1 MKNIEQSKIS
11 SNRYFRVIYSRI
23 RYFPGIDD
31 LQESSFSRNRCFCK
45 LFFVELMFPTNPFF
59 SRNRCCREI
68 IVFEEST
75 QTLLNLVR
83 KTDPKFSEKY
93 IWQCPSWNKYNWWKW
108 RSLQW
113 RYRRRW
119 WLRLW
124 RRYRKYVTIVS
135 IRSKTSTNYSCWRWK
150 LYNPSSIIRSNEIS
164 FTKSRSRTGTGS
176 KTKPARRLSGDMW
189 LREQS
194 GVGRLFPCQ

>member
-1 MKNIEQSKIS
+1 MIS
-11 SNRYFRVIYSRI
+11 RNHLFREIDVFVNHYFR
-23 RYFPGIDD
+23 GIDVP
-31 LQESSFSRNRCFCK
+31 EKSFFRGIDVVEK
-45 LFFVELMFPTNPFF
+45 LFFSANRY
-59 SRNRCCREI
+59 SRVILFLGNRCCREI

-75 QTLLNLVR
+75 QTVLNLIR
-83 KTDPKFSEKY
+83 KTDQKFSKKY
-93 IWQCPSWNKYNWWKW
+93 IWQCSSRDKYNWWKW